1 MKPRREVSVSA
12 DFGDQIVEILPRLRA
27 FALSLARTRPDADD
41 MVQAACERA
50 LRARASYTP
59 GTRLDAW
66 MMRIIHNLWVD
77 TYRKRRREILQDVT
91 DPENETPGEDGR
103 TMVESR
109 SELSRTWSLIA
120 AMPEEQ
126 RSVLTLVC
134 VEGLSYRDTAD
145 ILDIPVGTVM
155 SRLARAR
162 IRLAEDLAR
171 PAAAVGRTAEAGR

>member
-1 MKPRREVSVSA
+1 MSA
-12 DFGDQIVEILPRLRA
+12 DIGDQIVAILPRLRA
-27 FALSLARTRPDADD
+27 FALSLARSLPDADD

-50 LRARASYTP
+50 LRARESYTP

-77 TYRKRRREILQDVT
+77 TYRKRRREVLQDVS
-91 DPENETPGEDGR
+91 DPENDKPGEDGR
-103 TMVESR
+103 TLVESR
-109 SELSRTWSLIA
+109 SELSHTWGLIA

-171 PAAAVGRTAEAGR
+171 PGAVAARTAETGR